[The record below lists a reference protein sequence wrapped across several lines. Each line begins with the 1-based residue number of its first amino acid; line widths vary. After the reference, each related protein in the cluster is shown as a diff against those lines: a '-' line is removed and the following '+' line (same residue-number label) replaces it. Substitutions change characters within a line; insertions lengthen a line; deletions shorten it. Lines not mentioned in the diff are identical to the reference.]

1 MTCKYSGCSSL
12 TSVKIPNSVEIIDM
26 GAFALCSSLIS
37 INIPNNV
44 NKIGDETFYACK
56 VLSEFTCNAPA
67 PPSIGKYV
75 FYDTQCE
82 VGTLYVPSSAISA
95 YQIAGGWKDWKN
107 IQAIIEPT
115 SVSFTNT
122 SDKLIIGMTKILKVF
137 ISPENAMDKSI
148 IWNSSNE
155 DVAIVSSEGV
165 VTAKNVGTAIITV
178 KTCNGKTATCK
189 ITVEQPITSIILNDA
204 TPLLWI
210 GETKVLKTTIA
221 PSTASNTT
229 VEWSSSDNNIATVS
243 SEGMITAKGKGSC
256 IITCTANDGYGAKA
270 TCEVTVK
277 QQVASIAISDAKTSL
292 CVGETKSLTAIATP
306 RTANNTAV
314 NWSSSDENVAT
325 VSSDGI
331 VTAKG
336 QGICTITCTAADGYG
351 TKSTCEITIKQQV
364 TEIALSETNAS
375 LWVGDTKT
383 ITATA
388 LPTTANNTSVEWSS
402 SDDNVATV
410 SSEGVITAKGK
421 GSCIISCTA
430 ADGYGTMST
439 CEVTVKQ
446 QVTEIVLSETN
457 ASLWVGDTKT
467 LTATASPTTASN
479 TAIEWSSSDDNV
491 ASVSSEGVI
500 TANGEGTC
508 IITCTAADGYG
519 TKSTCEVT
527 VKQQVTEIVLSETTV
542 SLCLGDTK
550 TITATATLT
559 TVGNTDVI
567 WSSSDDNVATVSSN
581 GVITAKGEGTC
592 IITCTVADGYGAVS
606 ICEVTVMQQ
615 ATSLDDLRFANDK
628 SPVYNL
634 NGQRIIKAHAQKG
647 IYIKN
652 GKKYANKY

>member
-210 GETKVLKTTIA
+210 
-221 PSTASNTT
+221 
-229 VEWSSSDNNIATVS
+229 
-243 SEGMITAKGKGSC
+243 
-256 IITCTANDGYGAKA
+256 
-270 TCEVTVK
+270 
-277 QQVASIAISDAKTSL
+277 
-292 CVGETKSLTAIATP
+292 GETKSLTAIATP